1 MRSREGVERPVKLV
15 ITSICRVA
23 SWVLN
28 LIATINEIY
37 HHAYFR
43 GGEIQKAANAY
54 QLAIQKAGSASFQ
67 AAFLDLGTEQRVRD
81 VPERN
86 QMDACL
92 WQTLV
97 QVYRDPNDEA
107 AVRVVYSIVR
117 TEYEQASRA
126 NGDDLRWRYHVN
138 EEDVITDPSQGN
150 GYWINERLDRNIL
163 LLAIGESGAEDMLA
177 AEGLS
182 GEQMTQG
189 VAFNQEG
196 FGARYKKL
204 MQCIKDDE
212 AAA

>member
-1 MRSREGVERPVKLV
+1 
-15 ITSICRVA
+15 
-23 SWVLN
+23 
-28 LIATINEIY
+28 
-37 HHAYFR
+37 
-43 GGEIQKAANAY
+43 
-54 QLAIQKAGSASFQ
+54 
-67 AAFLDLGTEQRVRD
+67 
-81 VPERN
+81 
-86 QMDACL
+86 
-92 WQTLV
+92 
-97 QVYRDPNDEA
+97 
-107 AVRVVYSIVR
+107 
-117 TEYEQASRA
+117 
-126 NGDDLRWRYHVN
+126 LRWRYHVN

-196 FGARYKKL
+196 LGARYKKL